1 MKHSAIATMKHSVP
15 AITTMKHSAIATMKH
30 SAQVGR
36 FAKRFATTVVALA
49 ASGFATFAH
58 AKGLLSAVR
67 LPQEVI
73 ATPVLEGVLL
83 NGLAIE
89 MIELDIAIPVEIFL
103 ARLAPLLPEQ
113 VMLTISQGVSMAQ
126 WEDDG
131 TSIALYAA
139 NTGDRRAVGALTAMR
154 LSRTAPSFRTPDM
167 RCGDPVAR
175 HLAGIGHSHPLFDL
189 LDAGVSILPEAGP
202 SRDGPPKPAS
212 PAASTSVD
220 RPSIA
225 RTRGFVVDVGVDAL
239 VARLL
244 YSMPR
249 EGWTTMNRHAS
260 SVPDRRVSL
269 ESACGRRRLKLD
281 IAHIEGRTMAIA
293 FESD

>member
-1 MKHSAIATMKHSVP
+1 MNRAWP
-15 AITTMKHSAIATMKH
+15 
-30 SAQVGR
+30 
-36 FAKRFATTVVALA
+36 L
-49 ASGFATFAH
+49 SGFASWFATPFILLATCGCTPFAE

-67 LPQEVI
+67 LPQDVV

-83 NGLAIE
+83 NGLVIE
-89 MIELDIAIPVEIFL
+89 MIELDIAIPVEAFL

-113 VMLTISQGVSMAQ
+113 VLLSVSQGVSTAQ
-126 WEDDG
+126 WEHAG
-131 TSIALYAA
+131 TSFALYAA
-139 NTGDRRAVGALTAMR
+139 KSGNQRAVGALTAMR
-154 LSRTAPSFRTPDM
+154 LSRNASSFLKSDA
-167 RCGDPVAR
+167 RCGDPVVR
-175 HLAGIGHSHPLFDL
+175 HFSGIGNSTPLFDL
-189 LDAGVSILPEAGP
+189 LDAGVSGLPEFGVPGDGQATPATHAGTP
-202 SRDGPPKPAS
+202 LAS
-212 PAASTSVD
+212 HAGTTSAE

-225 RTRGFVVDVGVDAL
+225 RMRAFVVDTGIDAL

-249 EGWTTMNRHAS
+249 EGWTNMNRHAS
-260 SVPDRRVSL
+260 SVPHRRVSL